1 MGVNGITSGMAA
13 DYVASAKTALNT
25 KADSAEKSSASA
37 NQGVV
42 YEPSQQ
48 AKESDTSKTSD
59 YSAAIKK
66 MKLEQASKNQQLEQ
80 LVTQML
86 GKQAGKFTSLADMF
100 KNMEVDEE
108 TRAQAEKDISEDGY
122 WGVEQ
127 TSDRL
132 VDMAKALSGGDPTK
146 ADELMSAIQKGYD
159 QATKAWGDK
168 LPDICQKTIDA
179 ANDKLTKWRDG
190 LDVAAVEA

>member
-86 GKQAGKFTSLADMF
+86 GKQAGKFTTLADMF